1 MQTEI
6 ISTNEN
12 ATIALGRA
20 FAKNL
25 SCGDVI
31 VLTGDLG
38 ARKNKI
44 CEPEFKVF
52 LAKKTRLLALLLL
65 SSMSIN

>member
-1 MQTEI
+1 MQKEF

-20 FAKNL
+20 FAKYLN
-25 SCGDVI
+25 CGDVI

-38 ARKNKI
+38 ARKNEI
-44 CEPEFKVF
+44 GEPEF
-52 LAKKTRLLALLLL
+52 
-65 SSMSIN
+65 

>member
-38 ARKNKI
+38 ARKNQI
-44 CEPEFKVF
+44 CEPEF
-52 LAKKTRLLALLLL
+52 
-65 SSMSIN
+65 